1 MTPCGVRRFA
11 TVSNKHLASAVM
23 QFAVTRISSV
33 STGLTG
39 IEEFAVSSAADDGA
53 VGVMNASVS
62 NVAEIAT
69 NAPVNRLIT
78 EVLPSVRES

>member
-1 MTPCGVRRFA
+1 
-11 TVSNKHLASAVM
+11 M
-23 QFAVTRISSV
+23 QLAVTCISSV

-39 IEEFAVSSAADDGA
+39 IEEFAVSRAADDSA

-69 NAPVNRLIT
+69 NAPVNRFIT
-78 EVLPSVRES
+78 EMLPSVRES